1 MSVKPSH
8 PPHLAHH
15 QADTP
20 WLKYP
25 GPDKAANGHSR
36 SFAPASPDHPP
47 FARSHPH
54 APALKHKRSAS
65 RLHSSNTSN
74 ASLPMSMAG
83 SNSSCDSLGH
93 HFHASPSLSSTK
105 PRTLSEELA
114 FTFQGNTTNVSSSVV
129 DTNMPHPANSRTSY
143 PSPISPSDLLG
154 IPDRSTILAASSFSS
169 SSSTAM
175 SPLLGQDL
183 QADSSSPKSGPASPK
198 PRPSPLSIDTSFNNN
213 TTAVPGSRF
222 AYHSVDSPT
231 SARGSDGPG
240 SPHVNLGAV
249 SSPSHH
255 KHDRQHPRHHHPSC
269 QHHTSSHRRGSK
281 SGRAAS
287 KAIHRSNAPEHDDG
301 FADIDGEQ
309 QPDDLEL
316 NDMPLEMEET
326 ATSTAVTIV
335 GSTPE
340 FGIGAFRDQRA
351 RDDAIMGLDS
361 TEPPK
366 KRQRSTAAVLLGA
379 AVETVIF
386 TSAVALSAYQLLTG
400 KGRQQLDANLAV
412 TEGPT
417 TNESSESNQVL
428 ETKKPVVHVKSVP
441 VSIQARSLRH
451 KTSGPLGKSLHPHM
465 NSQRHKSRH
474 HKSSYKSRH
483 DLSTSLP
490 HAFGDDNDFLK
501 GGELTLLER
510 PNTGTEDN
518 DEQFLR
524 MEAQLS
530 SLIAEGKRA
539 LNSRIPTWTEA

>member
-1 MSVKPSH
+1 MSAKPSH

-15 QADTP
+15 QDDTP

-25 GPDKAANGHSR
+25 GPDKAANDHSR

-47 FARSHPH
+47 FARAHPH

-74 ASLPMSMAG
+74 ASLPMSLAG

-114 FTFQGNTTNVSSSVV
+114 FTFQANTTNVSSSVV
-129 DTNMPHPANSRTSY
+129 DTNMPHAASSRTSY

-154 IPDRSTILAASSFSS
+154 IPDRSTTLAASSFSS

-198 PRPSPLSIDTSFNNN
+198 PRPSPLSIDTSFNNA
-213 TTAVPGSRF
+213 TAVPGSRF
-222 AYHSVDSPT
+222 AYHSVT
-231 SARGSDGPG
+231 SYAKTNPQL
-240 SPHVNLGAV
+240 VAL
-249 SSPSHH
+249 
-255 KHDRQHPRHHHPSC
+255 DRIQL
-269 QHHTSSHRRGSK
+269 

-287 KAIHRSNAPEHDDG
+287 KVIHRSNAPEHDDG

-309 QPDDLEL
+309 QPDDLVL

-326 ATSTAVTIV
+326 VTSTAVTIV

-490 HAFGDDNDFLK
+490 HSFGDDSDFLK